1 MSPPIEKGAWT
12 MKGKMWIGM
21 AAGTVLGA
29 AAAWAMSGDLNAQG
43 MKRIGKNLERSA
55 RKAGIPM

>member
-1 MSPPIEKGAWT
+1 

-43 MKRIGKNLERSA
+43 LKRIGKNLERSA